1 MTLCHIRAIST
12 NSPTGSAPITPNP
25 ITQSP
30 ITQKQIIQ
38 TQVIQTQIN
47 QGMNSLI
54 SLLINRVIF
63 KRA

>member
-12 NSPTGSAPITPNP
+12 NSPTGSAPITPN
-25 ITQSP
+25 P